1 MTAAIVVCKGKP
13 HVSGKEND
21 KKKYGQDFF
30 QNSFLYGGKV
40 KKIF

>member
-13 HVSGKEND
+13 NVSNKEND
-21 KKKYGQDFF
+21 KQEYGQYFF